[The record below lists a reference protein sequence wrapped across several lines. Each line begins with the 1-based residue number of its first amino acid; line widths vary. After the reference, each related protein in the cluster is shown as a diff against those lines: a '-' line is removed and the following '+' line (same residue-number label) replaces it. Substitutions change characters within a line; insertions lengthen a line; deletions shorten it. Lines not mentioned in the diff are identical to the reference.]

1 MTEPARRSTADIV
14 AERIRKLI
22 AEGEL
27 LPGQELR
34 QAGLAKLLSVS
45 RVPVREALQSLVAA
59 GIVRH
64 VPDSGY
70 TVARLSISE
79 LAQVYEL
86 RQMFEDELLRAAP
99 PSVDAATITELER
112 LHAQMCELTGRDG
125 DIYEFQ
131 QRNLEFHMR
140 IFMLSKLDLIV
151 EELRRLWAI
160 SEPYRSMWAQDPSNR
175 ARSVAG
181 HAQMLDAIR
190 AGDLDL
196 LRSVT
201 HTRRT
206 ALASDVNYLL
216 AG

>member
-1 MTEPARRSTADIV
+1 MTEPARRSTPDVV

-22 AEGEL
+22 GEGEL

-34 QAGLAKLLSVS
+34 QADIAKLLSVS

-86 RQMFEDELLRAAP
+86 REMFEDELLRTI
-99 PSVDAATITELER
+99 PSVDEATLAELER
-112 LHAQMCELTGRDG
+112 LHAEMSGLTGPDA
-125 DIYEFQ
+125 DVYEFQ

-140 IFMLSKLDLIV
+140 ILTLSKLDLIV
-151 EELRRLWAI
+151 DELRRLWAI
-160 SEPYRSMWAQDPSNR
+160 SEPYRAMWAQDPKHR
-175 ARSVAG
+175 ARSAAG
-181 HAQMLDAIR
+181 HAEMLDAIR
-190 AGDLDL
+190 AGDMER
-196 LRSVT
+196 LRSVS
-201 HTRRT
+201 HARRV
-206 ALASDVNYLL
+206 ALASDVNFLL

>member
-1 MTEPARRSTADIV
+1 MTEPARRSMADIV

-34 QAGLAKLLSVS
+34 QAGIAKLLSVS

-86 RQMFEDELLRAAP
+86 REMFEDEVLRAIT
-99 PSVDAATITELER
+99 SIDEATISELER
-112 LHAQMCELTGRDG
+112 LHEQMCELTGRDA
-125 DIYEFQ
+125 DIYQFQ
-131 QRNLEFHMR
+131 RRNLEFHMR
-140 IFMLSKLDLIV
+140 IFRLSRLDLIV

-160 SEPYRSMWAQDPSNR
+160 SEPYRTMWAQDPNNR

-181 HAQMLDAIR
+181 HAEILDAAR
-190 AGDLDL
+190 AGDLER

-201 HTRRT
+201 HTRRN
-206 ALASDVNYLL
+206 ALATDVNYLL